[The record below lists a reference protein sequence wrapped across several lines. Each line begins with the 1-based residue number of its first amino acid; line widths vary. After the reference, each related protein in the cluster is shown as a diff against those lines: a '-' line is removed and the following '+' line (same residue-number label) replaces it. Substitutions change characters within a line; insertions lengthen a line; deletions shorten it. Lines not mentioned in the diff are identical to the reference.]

1 MAHAV
6 KDRREAYRR
15 GFKKSRLPDKAW
27 RRSVLSAVRGIE
39 AVYDDGSEI
48 AAKWIRGVQRHY
60 RERLKWLLL
69 NPPPRCRDEA
79 GRLFRRVRRVYHL
92 DEP

>member
-1 MAHAV
+1 
-6 KDRREAYRR
+6 
-15 GFKKSRLPDKAW
+15 
-27 RRSVLSAVRGIE
+27 
-39 AVYDDGSEI
+39 
-48 AAKWIRGVQRHY
+48 
-60 RERLKWLLL
+60 L